1 MMVAEPGR
9 TKVGFIGLG
18 LMGMPMARNVLKAGY
33 QLTVYNRTPARAQ
46 PLVAEGA
53 RQAATP
59 AELAQGSEVVVT
71 IVTDSPDVQAVVEGD
86 HGLLG
91 GASPGMTW
99 IDMSTISPDV
109 TRRLGAA
116 AAARGLETLDA
127 PVSGGPP
134 GAAAGTLS
142 IMVGGKQEVFDACLP
157 LLETMG
163 KTIVRV
169 GDLGSGQ
176 VTKACNQIVI
186 AATLAGIA
194 EALVVGAK
202 AGVDPALIREALMGG
217 YAGSR
222 LLEVHGERMIRHAFD
237 PGFFVRLHNKDLHIA
252 LQMARSLSVSAPVTA
267 LAAQHFNA
275 LIADGDG
282 ELDNS
287 AMLKVYERLA
297 KTSIAEEARGRRPQ
311 GEHRF

>member
-1 MMVAEPGR
+1 MMVAEPR
-9 TKVGFIGLG
+9 TTRVGFIGLG
-18 LMGMPMARNVLKAGY
+18 LMGLPMARNVLRAGY
-33 QLTVYNRTPARAQ
+33 QLTVYNRTAAKAAA
-46 PLVAEGA
+46 LVAEGA
-53 RQAATP
+53 RQVATP
-59 AELAQGSEVVVT
+59 AEVAQRSDAVVT
-71 IVTDSPDVQAVVEGD
+71 MVTDSPDVLEVVEGE

-91 GASPGMTW
+91 GASSGSTW

-116 AAARGLETLDA
+116 AADRGVEALDA

-134 GAAAGTLS
+134 GAEAGTLS

-157 LLETMG
+157 LLEAMG

-176 VTKACNQIVI
+176 VTKACNQVVI

-194 EALVVGAK
+194 EALVMGAK
-202 AGVDPALIREALMGG
+202 AGVDPALIRQALMGG

-222 LLEVHGERMIRHAFD
+222 LLEVHGERMIQHTFA

-252 LQMARSLSVSAPVTA
+252 LQMARSLSVSAPMTA

-297 KTSIAEEARGRRPQ
+297 KTSID
-311 GEHRF
+311 

>member
-1 MMVAEPGR
+1 MTAVEPGKTR
-9 TKVGFIGLG
+9 VGFVGLG
-18 LMGMPMARNVLKAGY
+18 LMGLPMARNVMRAGY
-33 QLTVYNRTPARAQ
+33 QLTVWNRTAAKAA

-53 RQAATP
+53 EQAAGP
-59 AELAQGSEVVVT
+59 AAVAERSDVVVT
-71 IVTDSPDVQAVVEGD
+71 MVTDSPDVEAVAGGED
-86 HGLLG
+86 GLLG
-91 GASPGMTW
+91 GLGSGSVW

-109 TRRLGAA
+109 TRRLGALA
-116 AAARGLETLDA
+116 AERGVECLDA

-134 GAAAGTLS
+134 GAEAGTLA
-142 IMVGGKQEVFDACLP
+142 IMVGGRPEVFEACLP
-157 LLETMG
+157 LLRTMG
-163 KTIVRV
+163 KTVTRV
-169 GDLGSGQ
+169 GELGAGQ
-176 VTKACNQIVI
+176 VTKACNQVVI

-194 EALVVGAK
+194 EALVLGAK

-237 PGFFVRLHNKDLHIA
+237 PGFFVKLHDKDLHIVID
-252 LQMARSLSVSAPVTA
+252 MARSLSVSAPVTA

-287 AMLKVYERLA
+287 AMVKVYERLA
-297 KTSIAEEARGRRPQ
+297 RTSIA
-311 GEHRF
+311 